1 MAPVSK
7 TAESDAPPVT
17 AEFSL
22 PPQRVNAANLVL
34 RALST
39 TPDAPKAAVE
49 RFIRALN
56 RATEDFERECQI
68 MEPGGDVELSLCVSS
83 EDNERVTLEMLPAEL
98 LSRIFYLAAG
108 AASGE
113 QKDVTRSGRNSVAF
127 GRAAGGA
134 VANAACTCR
143 AFYDASALCWRELC
157 IRGLFDVTA
166 LPSAPGPPWLSF
178 SPPYDWRRCLARTQP
193 AMLPWRLQ
201 WSMLHGGSGGLAT
214 AAWATACSV
223 DDSTTSSANRGSS
236 DHAAGAPVSSGA
248 FLPRRT
254 FAHSSCMH
262 AGKLYVFGGRHESSH
277 SNSLDVLDLTSRPM
291 HWVSSPPT
299 SGTPPTARRQHTA
312 SVDSAGRMMVVGGGC
327 LKPDGKRVYRADA
340 HALCLD
346 SLTWEELPPPP
357 DGWACMAHTA
367 CMAPRIAQPAVL
379 PVLPEAEAANTVA
392 PADTLAPTNS
402 DGGSLVCCGGQREG
416 LLIFGGL
423 HTVFEPFEGF
433 APEPVFLEQ
442 PKVSDALLL
451 FDLGERAWHRL
462 QPAGSRP
469 RGRFRHSASLLSAK
483 GCMAVWGGFTVW
495 PIEVAEGELAQP
507 GWDERCSNE
516 LFLLDLSTLCWSEPS
531 CRGLRPTPRG
541 GHSATVVGD
550 FLFLLGGCD
559 GGEQPEDGAEASFI
573 ERDLCDLRCLD
584 TSTWQYVPV
593 AQACAATNQTVLPAR
608 SGHTVHLVPCDGG
621 VALLVL
627 GGREYR
633 PPEHP
638 MQDGQHLGRGDAFLL
653 MF

>member
-1 MAPVSK
+1 MHRRSQRNSLCRRSVSMRQTWCCARSQQHRMRPK
-7 TAESDAPPVT
+7 QLSSDSSALCV
-17 AEFSL
+17 
-22 PPQRVNAANLVL
+22 AA
-34 RALST
+34 
-39 TPDAPKAAVE
+39 
-49 RFIRALN
+49 
-56 RATEDFERECQI
+56 EDFGRECQI

-166 LPSAPGPPWLSF
+166 LPSAPVPPWLSF

-299 SGTPPTARRQHTA
+299 SGTPPTARRQH
-312 SVDSAGRMMVVGGGC
+312 SECGLGWSDDGSGRWLPQARWEARLSCGRARSLPGFAHVGG
-327 LKPDGKRVYRADA
+327 A
-340 HALCLD
+340 
-346 SLTWEELPPPP
+346 
-357 DGWACMAHTA
+357 TA
-367 CMAPRIAQPAVL
+367 
-379 PVLPEAEAANTVA
+379 AA
-392 PADTLAPTNS
+392 
-402 DGGSLVCCGGQREG
+402 
-416 LLIFGGL
+416 
-423 HTVFEPFEGF
+423 
-433 APEPVFLEQ
+433 
-442 PKVSDALLL
+442 
-451 FDLGERAWHRL
+451 
-462 QPAGSRP
+462 
-469 RGRFRHSASLLSAK
+469 
-483 GCMAVWGGFTVW
+483 
-495 PIEVAEGELAQP
+495 
-507 GWDERCSNE
+507 
-516 LFLLDLSTLCWSEPS
+516 
-531 CRGLRPTPRG
+531 
-541 GHSATVVGD
+541 
-550 FLFLLGGCD
+550 
-559 GGEQPEDGAEASFI
+559 
-573 ERDLCDLRCLD
+573 
-584 TSTWQYVPV
+584 
-593 AQACAATNQTVLPAR
+593 
-608 SGHTVHLVPCDGG
+608 
-621 VALLVL
+621 
-627 GGREYR
+627 
-633 PPEHP
+633 
-638 MQDGQHLGRGDAFLL
+638 
-653 MF
+653 